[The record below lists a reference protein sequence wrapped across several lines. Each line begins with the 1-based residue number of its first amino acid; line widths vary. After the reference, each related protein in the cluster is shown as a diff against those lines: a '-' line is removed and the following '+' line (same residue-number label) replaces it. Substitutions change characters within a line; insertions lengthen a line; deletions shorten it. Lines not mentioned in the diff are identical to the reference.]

1 MSLAVAASFAQIV
14 EATVVLIGIFV
25 GIDQLRQ
32 LRIQRRDTAAV
43 ELTRAVQDAEFGL
56 AVRLLLVLEP
66 GASAS
71 EVHARGREYE
81 DAAMFVSLRFETL
94 GVLVYRRTI
103 SLEVLEDLIGGI
115 VVAMWVRLEGLTT
128 ETRLERNHAIWLEWF
143 QWLAEQF
150 MKRDRLLKT
159 PAYEEHRNWRPDPG
173 GTIRFR

>member
-43 ELTRAVQDAEFGL
+43 ELMRSVQDAEFGL
-56 AVRLLLVLEP
+56 AVRLLLALQP
-66 GASAS
+66 GASAA
-71 EVHARGREYE
+71 EVHARGRECE

-94 GVLVYRRTI
+94 GVLVYRRAI
-103 SLEVLEDLIGGI
+103 SLDVLEDLIGGI
-115 VVAMWVRLEGLTT
+115 VVAMWVRLEDLAA
-128 ETRLERNHAIWLEWF
+128 ETRLERNHPIWLEWF

-150 MKRDRLLKT
+150 MTRDRLLKT
-159 PAYEEHRNWRPDPG
+159 PAYEEHRNWRPDRAG
-173 GTIRFR
+173 VLRLR